1 MTDVSTLRN
10 VTVEMF
16 RLHFPRA
23 TILNLLSLTLGA
35 ESASA
40 FLDDVEDSIV
50 ARAVV
55 KL

>member
-1 MTDVSTLRN
+1 VTDLSTLRN
-10 VTVEMF
+10 VTVEMM
-16 RLHFPRA
+16 RLHFPRL
-23 TILNLLSLTLGA
+23 TVLNLLSLTLGV
-35 ESASA
+35 ESAEA